1 MNGALSLYVH
11 RFIILHARVSSAA
24 VLLVGFTAV
33 WLALALVTKEGTK
46 ITKNELFPGGTAPPF
61 PSIPGPIADEVCPRE
76 FCYDASMLPFLDSS
90 ECICGDE
97 LFLLNSYASDAYDLL
112 ILSVIGIYLLIFG
125 TALAM
130 MSTSSNYTHTRWHAR
145 LLGMTKSTAALSAS
159 QSSAKTSSNSMTP
172 AVTDGLAPDDDT
184 KANL

>member
-1 MNGALSLYVH
+1 MLFVCPL
-11 RFIILHARVSSAA
+11 SSAA
-24 VLLVGFTAV
+24 VLLVGFTTV

-46 ITKNELFPGGTAPPF
+46 YTQNEIFPSGAAPP
-61 PSIPGPIADEVCPRE
+61 PLSIPGPVADELCPRE

-97 LFLLNSYASDAYDLL
+97 LILLNSYASDAYDLL

-130 MSTSSNYTHTRWHAR
+130 MATSSNFTHTRWHAR
-145 LLGMTKSTAALSAS
+145 FLGMTESTANLPSAAKAPFEPMLSA
-159 QSSAKTSSNSMTP
+159 AEE
-172 AVTDGLAPDDDT
+172 AAPDDDEKT
-184 KANL
+184 SM